1 MNPANIAI
9 LFIDRYA
16 RYSSIER
23 VLAGAGY
30 RTRKATTARAARE
43 MTAKEHFNII
53 VKSFNSGLSDGTF
66 LMAELRDL
74 SPDTQFIFVSEGG
87 SIRSAMDAIHNG
99 AFDYLAWPAENEQ
112 ILRSV
117 RQALDHQALVA
128 NDPAIRQ
135 RLKKRDEVDIFVG
148 KARRSKMSKESSSR

>member
-53 VKSFNSGLSDGTF
+53 VKSFNSGLSDGTS
-66 LMAELRDL
+66 LMAEAARSLARYPIHFCQRGRIHSNRDGRY
-74 SPDTQFIFVSEGG
+74 P
-87 SIRSAMDAIHNG
+87 
-99 AFDYLAWPAENEQ
+99 
-112 ILRSV
+112 
-117 RQALDHQALVA
+117 
-128 NDPAIRQ
+128 
-135 RLKKRDEVDIFVG
+135 
-148 KARRSKMSKESSSR
+148 